1 MYECTAVGR
10 PLGGPSS
17 FLQGHL
23 VSALRLDRMARRTR
37 GLSSGPP
44 RRRCGHPPESPQTG
58 AHTGASHPYLPTAVR
73 RRPVQTSSAAA
84 LRRRG
89 RASAA
94 RPAAPYARR
103 ASRLASPVL
112 PGRDRRQQAASSAHS
127 DGTHLAGRTAA
138 SSARQDRP
146 RSSDACSAAPAGLAP
161 RAGRAAPQ
169 CGASSA
175 RGEEAVARVRV
186 PTSTCAGL
194 GSALLATELEVHEP
208 ARVGLLERVVLA
220 LRAQVTP
227 RSLEKPCVYRCVRG
241 ADQGEHEPSV
251 SRSWIHSSS
260 TSGSSR

>member
-186 PTSTCAGL
+186 PTST
-194 GSALLATELEVHEP
+194 ALVWECP
-208 ARVGLLERVVLA
+208 ARHGTRGPRASPSRTARTCCSRVEGAGDPPVVGEAMRLPLCA
-220 LRAQVTP
+220 WG
-227 RSLEKPCVYRCVRG
+227 RSR
-241 ADQGEHEPSV
+241 
-251 SRSWIHSSS
+251 
-260 TSGSSR
+260 